1 MSPIAIVMLVVSL
14 VVVWGGLV
22 AAIINIRTRPAVDEA
37 SLPPESAEL
46 LADDEA
52 REHDAPLHRDT

>member
-1 MSPIAIVMLVVSL
+1 MSPIAIIMMVIAL

-22 AAIINIRTRPAVDEA
+22 AAIVNIRTRPEVDEA
-37 SLPPESAEL
+37 FLPEEPADL
-46 LADDEA
+46 VADDDV